1 MSLGFKVNSGF
12 YCSFL
17 RTVAV
22 GTVRMVLSTALIR
35 GAHEL
40 FQQSFRYIILCFTI
54 NKGTDART
62 WCKRSTSVH
71 VNISVWVRLCVCLVG
86 GGATCD
92 YNCRIL
98 ACGRCTLVKY
108 TQSQW
113 EYWQAWVHRTQSQT
127 LRCMYYTTTQTH
139 CITLDA
145 LFQQML
151 SHVLWRY
158 ILTDYPT
165 TIHTILSLCMCVSF
179 CMSARCY
186 TWFFTFFF
194 FYTPHLS
201 TCVCHNCKT
210 VYML

>member
-1 MSLGFKVNSGF
+1 
-12 YCSFL
+12 
-17 RTVAV
+17 
-22 GTVRMVLSTALIR
+22 MVLSTALIR

-40 FQQSFRYIILCFTI
+40 FQQSFRYIILCFII

-62 WCKRSTSVH
+62 WCKRSTCVH

-86 GGATCD
+86 GGGTTCD

-113 EYWQAWVHRTQSQT
+113 EYWQAWVDRTQSQT

-194 FYTPHLS
+194 FFTHHTLVPVSATTAKLCTCYNKWYVQFVLS
-201 TCVCHNCKT
+201 DWYSRHVRSA
-210 VYML
+210 

>member
-86 GGATCD
+86 GGTTCD
-92 YNCRIL
+92 YNCRTL

-113 EYWQAWVHRTQSQT
+113 EYWQAWVDRTQSQT

-194 FYTPHLS
+194 YTPHLS

>member
-1 MSLGFKVNSGF
+1 MSCSNKVSGI
-12 YCSFL
+12 SFSVSQSIREL
-17 RTVAV
+17 MQEHDVKE
-22 GTVRMVLSTALIR
+22 AL
-35 GAHEL
+35 L
-40 FQQSFRYIILCFTI
+40 CMWILVCECVFV
-54 NKGTDART
+54 
-62 WCKRSTSVH
+62 C
-71 VNISVWVRLCVCLVG
+71 VWLG
-86 GGATCD
+86 GGTTCD